1 MARLCFCYFIL
12 LSMSISALTAKAD
25 DPDLLVGRWLSAK
38 RRNQVQIYKQGD
50 RYFGKLV
57 WIAEPNETTTNT
69 PKVDKRNPDDKLRTR
84 PLLNMPIMTNLVYKG
99 GKVWSDGHIYNPEDG
114 RTYGCELTLRD
125 PNTLDLRG
133 YMMGMSFLGKTTTW
147 TRVP

>member
-12 LSMSISALTAKAD
+12 LSIFLVALTAKAD

-69 PKVDKRNPDDKLRTR
+69 PKVDKRNPDDRLRTR